1 MAYVRRDQWD
11 QHYAQGR
18 GFRRVGQAERALLA
32 EHVPAPTGGRALDA
46 GCGTGELAACL
57 GELGYLV
64 DAVDFADS
72 ALARARAERAGA
84 AGVRWLCLDVAHDDP
99 AELSEDGY
107 DLITLRLVYPF
118 FGDRQRVMHA
128 LAGRLRPGGT
138 IVVITPLAAG
148 SPADRRDI
156 ALDEDEIRVLT
167 ERWQTVERFDAD
179 GLAVIVLRD
188 ALREFTAVE
197 KEAAPSAQAVA
208 CACMVVTDA
217 FGRVLLGR
225 SCDGMWEL
233 PGGGV
238 EPGESLPMAA
248 VRELAEEAGLS
259 CRVEDAH
266 LVAVLQDDRGLL
278 RRLSGVVRA
287 VAWSGE
293 PAVADQECHRFER
306 WEWHDLHA
314 LAALGPIFSPSA
326 QALNLVWPG
335 VLPGLP
341 PVHAYPVAGQRPS
354 VDGEPPQAARL
365 RHKMT
370 AQILGRGYSL
380 SAPVLEALRGVPR
393 HRYAPEV
400 SLETAYDDDLAVVT
414 LRNEEGRA
422 VSSVSASWLQGIMI
436 DGLRPRPGM
445 TMLEVGAGGFNA
457 ELLAHVVGR
466 GGSVVTVDLDP
477 YVVHR
482 TQQLTAE
489 AGSGRVTAILGDGAL
504 GAPDHV
510 PADGFDG
517 IVVTYNVWDVSPAW
531 REQLAEDGYLV
542 LPLEMHGYTR
552 AIALRKRGSVLEAG
566 PGDWTFCGFIRDR
579 GSAARTTPTVDLPG
593 GLQLRFEDGLPADTA
608 GLDQSVRGPR
618 YELGTGVCVVG
629 GESFETLQLLLATTL
644 DGFCRLAVDGE
655 HDGGLATVPR
665 GADAA
670 ALVSEESLAYLT
682 HLLIKDGDTPAERR
696 SEFIVHAFGPAG
708 EGLAQQM
715 AARVRDWDST
725 VRAAGYPHLTVH
737 PAGTADQELP
747 EGHVLDKAD
756 SRLVFRW
763 PALDSSAPVTTTAG
777 DLAGA
782 ADRR

>member
-11 QHYAQGR
+11 QHYAQDR
-18 GFRRVGQAERALLA
+18 GFRRVGQAEKALLA
-32 EHVPAPTGGRALDA
+32 EHVPAPANGRAMDA
-46 GCGTGELAACL
+46 GCGTGELAAYL

-72 ALARARAERAGA
+72 ALARARADRADTV
-84 AGVRWLCLDVAHDDP
+84 GVRWLCLDVAHDDP
-99 AELSEDGY
+99 GELSEDGY

-118 FGDRQRVMHA
+118 LGDRQRVMHA
-128 LAGRLRPGGT
+128 LAGRLRPGGA

-148 SPADRRDI
+148 TPADRRDI
-156 ALDEDEIRVLT
+156 ALDEDEVRVLT

-179 GLAVIVLRD
+179 GLAVLVLRN

-197 KEAAPSAQAVA
+197 KEGAPSAQAVA
-208 CACMVVTDA
+208 GACMVITDA

-225 SCDGMWEL
+225 SSDGVWEL

-238 EPGESLPMAA
+238 EPGEDFPTAA
-248 VRELAEEAGLS
+248 VRELAEEAGLN
-259 CRVEDAH
+259 CRIEDAH

-293 PAVADQECHRFER
+293 PAVPDQERHRFAR
-306 WEWHDLHA
+306 WEWHDLHT

-341 PVHAYPVAGQRPS
+341 PVHAYPVAGWRPP
-354 VDGEPPQAARL
+354 VPGEPPQAARL
-365 RHKMT
+365 RHEMT
-370 AQILGRGYSL
+370 EQILRRGYRL

-400 SLETAYDDDLAVVT
+400 PLETAYDDDLAVVT
-414 LRNEEGRA
+414 LRNQEGRA
-422 VSSVSASWLQGIMI
+422 VSSVSAAWLQGIMI
-436 DGLRPRPGM
+436 DGLRPQPGM
-445 TMLEVGAGGFNA
+445 TTLEVGSGGFNA
-457 ELLAHVVGR
+457 ELLAHVAGR
-466 GGSVVTVDLDP
+466 RGRVVTVDLDP

-489 AGSGRVTAILGDGAL
+489 AGSGRVTALLGDGAL
-504 GAPDHV
+504 GAPAHV

-517 IVVTYNVWDVSPAW
+517 IVITYNVWDLAPAW
-531 REQLAEDGYLV
+531 REQLAEGGYLV
-542 LPLEMHGYTR
+542 IPLEMHGYTR
-552 AIALRKRGSVLEAG
+552 AIALQKRGSMLEAG

-593 GLQLRFEDGLPADTA
+593 GLQLRFEDGIPVDTT
-608 GLDQSVRGPR
+608 GLDQAVQRPR
-618 YELGTGVCVVG
+618 HELGTGVRVAG

-644 DGFCRLAVDGE
+644 DGFCRLAMDGE
-655 HDGGLATVPR
+655 RDGGLAAVPR

-670 ALVSEESLAYLT
+670 ALVSEGSLAYLT
-682 HLLIKDGDTPAERR
+682 HVLVKDGDTPAERL

-708 EGLAQQM
+708 EGLAQRM
-715 AARVRDWDST
+715 AARVRDWDCT
-725 VRAAGYPHLTVH
+725 VRGAGYPHVTVH
-737 PAGTADQELP
+737 PAGTADQDLP
-747 EGHVLDKAD
+747 AGHVLDKAD

-763 PALDSSAPVTTTAG
+763 PALDSSATVSTTAG
-777 DLAGA
+777 DLTSA
-782 ADRR
+782 ADLR